1 MDVQNLMWKIGKEA
15 LMKRINNFD
24 KESLD
29 ERLVMVATRCLKP
42 YDEDMAHATSAG
54 CGTFYVWVFYMLYY
68 QCIECS

>member
-15 LMKRINNFD
+15 LMKRIDNFD
-24 KESLD
+24 KESLN
-29 ERLVMVATRCLKP
+29 ERLVKVATRCLKP